1 MSRRPCGPRRT
12 NRPARPD
19 RLAPS
24 GAGLLVF
31 ICSLVNT
38 CSPPCHL
45 LQAYAVVW
53 SWWLEKK
60 FDYGI
65 DLNARR
71 GILVSDMNNYSFLQ
85 TTLDTPTAQDM
96 ARYTRADGTTD
107 HFGQACFEAG
117 WYRAQGEGLARTIKI
132 LKDVLAEKDRQ
143 IERLNTRPIG

>member
-1 MSRRPCGPRRT
+1 
-12 NRPARPD
+12 
-19 RLAPS
+19 
-24 GAGLLVF
+24 
-31 ICSLVNT
+31 
-38 CSPPCHL
+38 
-45 LQAYAVVW
+45 
-53 SWWLEKK
+53 
-60 FDYGI
+60 
-65 DLNARR
+65 
-71 GILVSDMNNYSFLQ
+71 MNNYSFLH